1 MRSPQEIRLQIVR
14 FLVPSFWKD
23 DHPRHVPFAAAIFF
37 REGKCLLLRTLQHAK
52 HFRNFLR
59 SIPISICSGVDWRKN
74 LRGEIAAIE
83 FEETLQKSSNPQK
96 KRGLKS
102 PPGSPRCA
110 APTLFLRDAKQEPSV
125 EAIQEAGF
133 VPLHSGFLF
142 SICKNERSPQTLS
155 SNHDFFEGDRIAGR
169 KIQIFGFSPRW
180 IVGLLDQVAKNR
192 KQNDPDFNF
201 ILALYGTVGGT

>member
-1 MRSPQEIRLQIVR
+1 VLLE
-14 FLVPSFWKD
+14 FW
-23 DHPRHVPFAAAIFF
+23 
-37 REGKCLLLRTLQHAK
+37 GKYPKKAVAT
-52 HFRNFLR
+52 
-59 SIPISICSGVDWRKN
+59 
-74 LRGEIAAIE
+74 
-83 FEETLQKSSNPQK
+83 K

-110 APTLFLRDAKQEPSV
+110 APTLFLRDEKQEPSV

-133 VPLHSGFLF
+133 VPLHSGFLL
-142 SICKNERSPQTLS
+142 SICKNERSPPTLS
-155 SNHDFFEGDRIAGR
+155 SNHDFFEGDRITGR
-169 KIQIFGFSPRW
+169 KIQIFGLSPRW